1 MQLLGQSLEMILNKL
16 PKKRMSLKTVSMLTI
31 QMINILKSIHNKNF
45 IHRDIKPDNFTM
57 GLKENKNKLFIID
70 FGLSKRYRDPNT
82 LIQNPLI
89 KKKKLTGTAR
99 YASRYALEG
108 YEQSRRDDLESVGYV
123 IIYLLK
129 GNLPWQSLLLKNKNN
144 KYSKILEKKKEITE
158 EELCKGLP
166 IQIKEFLIYVRNLK
180 YEEEP
185 NYHYMNSLFL
195 NVLDSLNEKFDNIYD
210 WNINH
215 TIIYNKSNKYTDLLS
230 IQSKFNKNSFLRDKK
245 NTFVNSYINPY
256 SISYFINKQNET
268 SKNFLKNLSSKRLY
282 LMNNITDD
290 FNKSSQISE
299 ECKNNN
305 YTNKLKTD
313 FNKKGSLIQLYKSNI
328 IDDKKDKC
336 ISNCCC
342 IM

>member
-1 MQLLGQSLEMILNKL
+1 MQLLGHSLETIKNKL

-57 GLKENKNKLFIID
+57 GIKENKNKLFIID

-82 LIQNPLI
+82 FIHNPLI

-99 YASRYALEG
+99 FASRYALDG

-129 GNLPWQSLLLKNKNN
+129 GILPWQALVSKNKNN

-166 IQIKEFLIYVRNLK
+166 NQIKEFLIYVRNLK

-185 NYHYMNSLFL
+185 NYNYMNNLFINIL
-195 NVLDSLNEKFDNIYD
+195 NALNEKFDFIYD

-215 TIIYNKSNKYTDLLS
+215 SLIYNKSNKYTDLIS
-230 IQSKFNKNSFLRDKK
+230 IQSKYNVNSFFGDKK
-245 NTFVNSYINPY
+245 KTCINNYISLY
-256 SISYFINKQNET
+256 SLLGTKQNEN
-268 SKNFLKNLSSKRLY
+268 SNKILKYSSSNRLH
-282 LMNNITDD
+282 LMNNITDN
-290 FNKSSQISE
+290 FNISSQFSE
-299 ECKNNN
+299 EYKYNNN
-305 YTNKLKTD
+305 KNINKLETEVM
-313 FNKKGSLIQLYKSNI
+313 KKGTSIQLYKSNI
-328 IDDKKDKC
+328 VDNKKNKC